1 MNITIDVLVVGAG
14 GAGSRAAIAAA
25 DSGASVLLVSKK
37 EISHAGA
44 TSYPIAEMAGYNAGD
59 VSVPMDVQQHYRD
72 IIEAGQGMADE
83 ELASIVASRAP
94 ETIRQLESWG
104 VRFEMEQNGYYIFKS
119 CFSNSP
125 RTHVI
130 KGHGEPIIRALDE
143 QIRMRSNIKV
153 LEGVTVMGLCIRDGS
168 CVGAYGYMD
177 GDILDIRAGAVI
189 LATGGCGQAFERNMN
204 PSDVTGDGYSMAYHA
219 GAELVNMEFMQI
231 GMGFSWPVVNIF
243 NGYLWEAKPKLCDRD
258 GNEIFGSILPKHL
271 TADAVMHEHRKHFP
285 FSSSDDS
292 KYLEAAVQKAIREGR
307 GTDHR
312 GIRADLSHMTD
323 AYVASLQDDCGIHH
337 MWPIAR
343 DYMKARGVDLLKDE
357 VEVACYAHAVNG
369 GVRID
374 KNASSVIPGLYAAG
388 ECAGGPHGADR
399 LGGNMMVTCQVF
411 GAIAG
416 TSAAEYAMR
425 QQYADK
431 NDDLPDLHREEMTE
445 ILHKAVDRKRIL
457 DQLRRSSQDYLLVG
471 RTEEGLT
478 KLKALTRQLMKELQ
492 EAPAGEKPEPG
503 NVDLYHM
510 LTTIG
515 IMAESALGRRESRGS
530 HHRADYPQ
538 RDERFG
544 KPVVISKK
552 GGHAF
557 QNK

>member
-94 ETIRQLESWG
+94 ETIHQLERWG
-104 VRFEMEQNGYYIFKS
+104 VQFEMEQDGYYIFKS

-130 KGHGEPIIRALDE
+130 KGHGEPIIRALDG

-153 LEGVTVMGLCIRDGS
+153 LEGITVMGLSIRDGI
-168 CVGAYGYMD
+168 CVGAYGCMN
-177 GDILDIRAGAVI
+177 GEIIDISAKAVV

-243 NGYLWEAKPKLCDRD
+243 NGYLWEAKPKLRDRD
-258 GNEIFGSILPKHL
+258 GNEIFSDVLPEGL

-292 KYLEAAVQKAIREGR
+292 KYLEAAVQKAIQEGR

-323 AYVASLQDDCGIHH
+323 AYVESLQDDCGIHH

-343 DYMKARGVDLLKDE
+343 DYMKSRGVDLLHDE

-369 GVRID
+369 GVKID
-374 KNASSVIPGLYAAG
+374 KNARSVIPGLYAAG

-411 GAIAG
+411 GTIAG

-425 QQYADK
+425 QYVDRI
-431 NDDLPDLHREEMTE
+431 DSTPDLHREEMKN
-445 ILHKAVDRKRIL
+445 ILYKNADRERMLKQLKR
-457 DQLRRSSQDYLLVG
+457 SAQDHLLVG
-471 RTEEGLT
+471 RSEEGLM
-478 KLKALTRQLMKELQ
+478 KLKNLVGQLMKELQ
-492 EAPAGEKPEPG
+492 EAPDGEKPEPG

-538 RDERFG
+538 RDDRFA
-544 KPVVISKK
+544 KPVVIRKN

-557 QNK
+557 QNIQ

>member
-1 MNITIDVLVVGAG
+1 MNITIDVLVIGAG
-14 GAGSRAAIAAA
+14 GAGCRAAIAAA
-25 DSGASVLLVSKK
+25 DSGATVLLTSKK

-59 VSVPMDVQQHYRD
+59 VSVPMDVQQHYND
-72 IIEAGQGMADE
+72 IMEAGQGMADG

-130 KGHGEPIIRALDE
+130 RGHGEPIIHAME
-143 QIRMRSNIKV
+143 KQIRNRPNIKV
-153 LEGVTVMGLCIRDGS
+153 LEGITIMGLCIRDGT
-168 CVGAYGYMD
+168 CVGAYGCADEEMI
-177 GDILDIRAGAVI
+177 DIHAKAVV

-231 GMGFSWPVVNIF
+231 GMGFSRPVVNIF
-243 NGYLWEAKPKLCDRD
+243 NGYIWEAKPRLYDRD
-258 GNEIFGSILPKHL
+258 GNDIFSGVLPKGL

-292 KYLEAAVQKAIREGR
+292 KYLEVAVQKTIQEGR
-307 GTDHR
+307 GTDDR
-312 GIRADLSHMTD
+312 GVRADLSHITD
-323 AYVASLQDDCGIHH
+323 EYVESLEDDCGIHH

-343 DYMKARGVDLLKDE
+343 DYMKSRGVDLLKDE
-357 VEVACYAHAVNG
+357 VETACYAHAING
-369 GVRID
+369 GVKID
-374 KNASSVIPGLYAAG
+374 RNAGSTISGLYAAG

-425 QQYADK
+425 QQTDHFERMDGK
-431 NDDLPDLHREEMTE
+431 EMAEMKE
-445 ILHKAVDRKRIL
+445 ILYKNVDRERML
-457 DQLRRSSQDYLLVG
+457 RQLRKSAQDYLLVG
-471 RTEEGLT
+471 RTESGLT
-478 KLKALTRQLMKELQ
+478 RLKELASHLM
-492 EAPAGEKPEPG
+492 EELHTAPAGKKPEPK

-515 IMAESALGRRESRGS
+515 IMAHSALERKESRGS
-530 HHRADYPQ
+530 HHRADYPR
-538 RDERFG
+538 RDENYG
-544 KPVVISKK
+544 KPIIIQKVRR
-552 GGHAF
+552 
-557 QNK
+557 